1 MNEFSTPRRM
11 SPGAFVIIFVKSFR
25 EIAGASIVAFLYLMF
40 RSDDSDS
47 SVSVLMKIALAIG
60 IFIAFSLLTAFL
72 RFYFRKFH
80 IEEDKLVYSRGIAQK
95 RTTSIPLS
103 RIHNL
108 RTKRGL
114 VYRIL
119 NMRGVT
125 FDTLA
130 TDKEEVELILDESDW
145 QSLLSRVKSGENI
158 AVKSGEEGASVSP
171 PPHIDDT
178 ILISNAAVIKGA
190 LCQNHL
196 KGFAVL
202 STILLPVLDKL
213 NDFGENN
220 TERVIDFIESHAG
233 DTLPTIWQWATILVA
248 LYLVIIVLLTGKIL
262 LRYGDMAIKVA
273 GSKLTIES
281 GLISRFTSRLSRD
294 KATILS
300 IKQNPVEKA
309 AGCETVTLR
318 QANNATDSKA
328 GGNITIYG
336 AMPGKALLDWWL
348 GNSLTGAPMQS
359 ARSGA
364 GLFYRKSIPWLL
376 AAIAGA
382 VILIFAADSPLSAVI
397 ICPAA
402 VVFGSL
408 RAAMA
413 LRHSRITLYDS
424 FVKINRGNIAYISEY
439 IRYSSIEAT
448 GIRKTPFSRFTGRVT
463 LSLSTNAGA
472 VKISSLRIGN
482 ARALRN
488 TILNKA
494 VEAK

>member
-178 ILISNAAVIKGA
+178 IQISNAAVIKGA

-233 DTLPTIWQWATILVA
+233 DTLPTIWQWATILAA
-248 LYLVIIVLLTGKIL
+248 LYLVIVVLLTGKIL
-262 LRYGDMAIKVA
+262 LRYGDMAIKLA

-281 GLISRFTSRLSRD
+281 GLISRFTAASH
-294 KATILS
+294 ATR
-300 IKQNPVEKA
+300 
-309 AGCETVTLR
+309 R
-318 QANNATDSKA
+318 QFC
-328 GGNITIYG
+328 
-336 AMPGKALLDWWL
+336 
-348 GNSLTGAPMQS
+348 Q
-359 ARSGA
+359 
-364 GLFYRKSIPWLL
+364 
-376 AAIAGA
+376 
-382 VILIFAADSPLSAVI
+382 
-397 ICPAA
+397 
-402 VVFGSL
+402 
-408 RAAMA
+408 
-413 LRHSRITLYDS
+413 
-424 FVKINRGNIAYISEY
+424 
-439 IRYSSIEAT
+439 
-448 GIRKTPFSRFTGRVT
+448 
-463 LSLSTNAGA
+463 
-472 VKISSLRIGN
+472 
-482 ARALRN
+482 
-488 TILNKA
+488 
-494 VEAK
+494 

>member
-1 MNEFSTPRRM
+1 M
-11 SPGAFVIIFVKSFR
+11 
-25 EIAGASIVAFLYLMF
+25 
-40 RSDDSDS
+40 
-47 SVSVLMKIALAIG
+47 
-60 IFIAFSLLTAFL
+60 
-72 RFYFRKFH
+72 
-80 IEEDKLVYSRGIAQK
+80 
-95 RTTSIPLS
+95 
-103 RIHNL
+103 
-108 RTKRGL
+108 
-114 VYRIL
+114 
-119 NMRGVT
+119 
-125 FDTLA
+125 
-130 TDKEEVELILDESDW
+130 
-145 QSLLSRVKSGENI
+145 
-158 AVKSGEEGASVSP
+158 
-171 PPHIDDT
+171 
-178 ILISNAAVIKGA
+178 
-190 LCQNHL
+190 
-196 KGFAVL
+196 L

-348 GNSLTGAPMQS
+348 GDSLTGAPMQS

-472 VKISSLRIGN
+472 VKISSLRIGD

>member
-1 MNEFSTPRRM
+1 MNDFSTPRRM

-47 SVSVLMKIALAIG
+47 AVSVLMKIALAIG

-178 ILISNAAVIKGA
+178 IQISNAAVIKGA

-233 DTLPTIWQWATILVA
+233 DTLPTIWQWQ
-248 LYLVIIVLLTGKIL
+248 
-262 LRYGDMAIKVA
+262 
-273 GSKLTIES
+273 
-281 GLISRFTSRLSRD
+281 RF
-294 KATILS
+294 
-300 IKQNPVEKA
+300 
-309 AGCETVTLR
+309 
-318 QANNATDSKA
+318 
-328 GGNITIYG
+328 
-336 AMPGKALLDWWL
+336 
-348 GNSLTGAPMQS
+348 
-359 ARSGA
+359 
-364 GLFYRKSIPWLL
+364 
-376 AAIAGA
+376 
-382 VILIFAADSPLSAVI
+382 SPLCI
-397 ICPAA
+397 W
-402 VVFGSL
+402 
-408 RAAMA
+408 
-413 LRHSRITLYDS
+413 
-424 FVKINRGNIAYISEY
+424 
-439 IRYSSIEAT
+439 
-448 GIRKTPFSRFTGRVT
+448 
-463 LSLSTNAGA
+463 LSLCC
-472 VKISSLRIGN
+472 
-482 ARALRN
+482 
-488 TILNKA
+488 
-494 VEAK
+494 

>member
-1 MNEFSTPRRM
+1 
-11 SPGAFVIIFVKSFR
+11 
-25 EIAGASIVAFLYLMF
+25 
-40 RSDDSDS
+40 
-47 SVSVLMKIALAIG
+47 
-60 IFIAFSLLTAFL
+60 
-72 RFYFRKFH
+72 
-80 IEEDKLVYSRGIAQK
+80 
-95 RTTSIPLS
+95 
-103 RIHNL
+103 
-108 RTKRGL
+108 
-114 VYRIL
+114 
-119 NMRGVT
+119 
-125 FDTLA
+125 
-130 TDKEEVELILDESDW
+130 
-145 QSLLSRVKSGENI
+145 
-158 AVKSGEEGASVSP
+158 
-171 PPHIDDT
+171 
-178 ILISNAAVIKGA
+178 
-190 LCQNHL
+190 
-196 KGFAVL
+196 
-202 STILLPVLDKL
+202 
-213 NDFGENN
+213 
-220 TERVIDFIESHAG
+220 
-233 DTLPTIWQWATILVA
+233 
-248 LYLVIIVLLTGKIL
+248 
-262 LRYGDMAIKVA
+262 MAIKVA

-348 GNSLTGAPMQS
+348 GNSLAGTPVQS

-364 GLFYRKSIPWLL
+364 GLFYRRSIPWLL

-448 GIRKTPFSRFTGRVT
+448 GIRKTPFTRFTGRVT

-472 VKISSLRIGN
+472 VKISSLRIGD